1 MKDRLRIAGEN
12 AKLARSVVGAL
23 VDHLTT
29 EIRWVLGRRARQ
41 TMKLDP
47 RVVVSL
53 TSYPPRFRTLHLT
66 LKTILLQSVRP
77 VAVALWIAEEDSVH
91 LPANVLALKKWGLE
105 IHFCENLRS
114 YKKLVPALS
123 AYKGI
128 AVVTADDDVVYWR
141 RWLAD
146 LLDQYNENSLEIL
159 CHRMHVVRTTADGL
173 PDAYRSWHW
182 CSDSLQKNPLNFAT
196 GVGGVLYPP
205 NVFDSEATN
214 IERMKSLCPQAD
226 DVWFYWMARARGML
240 VRKVPSSG
248 AVKFWL
254 GSQDVALWKSNL
266 ESDENDVQIAA
277 MIKEYGFMGSP

>member
-1 MKDRLRIAGEN
+1 MKERLRT
-12 AKLARSVVGAL
+12 AKQEARLAFSVVKAL
-23 VDHLTT
+23 MDHLTT
-29 EIRWVLGRRARQ
+29 EIGWILRRAARR
-41 TMKLDP
+41 TTKLDP

-77 VAVALWIAEEDSVH
+77 AAVVLWIAQEDSVH
-91 LPANVLALKKWGLE
+91 LPANVLALKRWGLE
-105 IHFCENLRS
+105 IHLCENLRS
-114 YKKLVPALS
+114 YKKLVPALD
-123 AYKGI
+123 AYKCV

-141 RWLAD
+141 TWLAD
-146 LLDQYNENSLEIL
+146 LLDQYTESSPEIL
-159 CHRMHVVRTTADGL
+159 CHRMHVVRTNSDGL
-173 PDAYRSWHW
+173 PDSYRSWHW
-182 CSDSLQKNPLNFAT
+182 CSESLQKNPLNFAT

-214 IERMKSLCPQAD
+214 VDRMRSLCPQAD
-226 DVWFYWMARARGML
+226 DVWFYWMARARGIL

-266 ESDENDVQIAA
+266 GSDENDVQIAA
-277 MIKEYGFMGSP
+277 MIKEYGFMGGP